1 MKVNEII
8 VNDPIILNNNDMNT
22 TKPITE
28 MTSAEIEAFLK
39 QQKQTEFEE
48 QQKKDTEFEKQ
59 GDLLVNSI
67 VDFHLEKKAELS
79 AYKELQT
86 ENLLSHIKMAYTKN
100 GKELKE
106 QKTYTEFSID
116 KKRKVQVIESDKLVF
131 SIEAN
136 VHIDSIKEILKE
148 KFKGQDDLY
157 DFVDSI
163 LTKNKEGDY
172 SPQLLSKA
180 KRKAKKLNDMQLVEE
195 FEKLEDCQIVVG
207 ISRYMRA
214 YEKDKQGKF
223 QAISINFSSL

>member
-1 MKVNEII
+1 
-8 VNDPIILNNNDMNT
+8 MNT
-22 TKPITE
+22 EEKQVAE
-28 MTSAEIEAFLK
+28 MTTSELEQLLNQKRQEEFEK
-39 QQKQTEFEE
+39 QQKADAEY
-48 QQKKDTEFEKQ
+48 EKQ

-67 VDFHLEKKAELS
+67 VDYHIEKRAELI

-86 ENLLSHIKMAYTKN
+86 ENLYAHIKQAYTKN

-106 QKTYTEFSID
+106 QKTYTEYSNN
-116 KKRKVQVIESDKLVF
+116 KKRKVQVIESDKLDF

-163 LTKNKEGDY
+163 LTKNKDGDY

-195 FEKLEDCQIVVG
+195 FEKLENCQIVVG

-214 YEKDKQGKF
+214 YEKDKNGKF